1 MSTVTEPRKNTV
13 TAHAPGTADTAGAG
27 SGSAGRP
34 RRVRGRG
41 ERSPLASAGLHA
53 ALVVA
58 SLVAV
63 FPIAYMVFI
72 SLRGRSGWTR
82 PTSAEGGLEIS
93 NYAYVLT
100 ETEFPRWFANSLI
113 VAAGTTVVG
122 VFVAASTG
130 YAISRMRFPGHR
142 SLMWVLL
149 LTQMFPVAV
158 LIVALYNIL
167 GGMGLLDSHLGLVL
181 TYCSVSVPFCA
192 WMMKGYF
199 DTIPHE
205 IDEAGRVDGLTPFG
219 TFYRLILP
227 LAKPGL
233 AVTAFYSFITAW
245 GEVAFA
251 RAFLSTD
258 SMLTLSVGLQ
268 SFIGQHKAEWGYLTA
283 SAVIISIPAGLVFLL
298 VQRNLVAGL
307 TAGGTKG

>member
-1 MSTVTEPRKNTV
+1 MSTVTEPRKNAQAARAAAGT
-13 TAHAPGTADTAGAG
+13 PGTAGPG
-27 SGSAGRP
+27 SGGTRP
-34 RRVRGRG
+34 RRVRGRH
-41 ERSPLASAGLHA
+41 ERSPLASAGLHG
-53 ALVVA
+53 ALIAA

-63 FPIAYMVFI
+63 FPIVYMVFI
-72 SLRGRSGWTR
+72 SLRGRDGWTR

-93 NYAYVLT
+93 NYAYVLS
-100 ETEFPRWFANSLI
+100 ETEFPRWFANSLL
-113 VAAGTTVVG
+113 VAAGTTLIG

-130 YAISRMRFPGHR
+130 YAISRMRFPGHK

-149 LTQMFPVAV
+149 VTQMFPVAV

-167 GGMGLLDSHLGLVL
+167 GGMGLLDSYIGLIL

-219 TFYRLILP
+219 TFFRLILP

>member
-1 MSTVTEPRKNTV
+1 MSTVTQPRKNAPA
-13 TAHAPGTADTAGAG
+13 AHAAAGRRGTAGAGAG
-27 SGSAGRP
+27 SG
-34 RRVRGRG
+34 RRRKVRGRE
-41 ERSPLASAGLHA
+41 ERSPLASIGLHG
-53 ALVVA
+53 ALIIA

-72 SLRGRSGWTR
+72 SLRGRDGWTK

-93 NYAYVLT
+93 NYTYVFT
-100 ETEFPRWFANSLI
+100 ETAFPQWFANSLL
-113 VAAGTTVVG
+113 VAAGTTVIG

-130 YAISRMRFPGHR
+130 YAISRMRFPGHK

-149 LTQMFPVAV
+149 VTQMFPVAV

-167 GGMGLLDSHLGLVL
+167 GSLGLLDSYLGLIL

-283 SAVIISIPAGLVFLL
+283 SAVIITVPAGLVFLL

>member
-1 MSTVTEPRKNTV
+1 MSTVTESRKDTPV
-13 TAHAPGTADTAGAG
+13 ARRSAAHGAAG
-27 SGSAGRP
+27 SGRARK
-34 RRVRGRG
+34 VRSRE
-41 ERSPLASAGLHA
+41 ERSPIASAGLHA
-53 ALVVA
+53 ALVAA

-63 FPIAYMVFI
+63 FPLVYMVFI
-72 SLRGRSGWTR
+72 SLRGRDGWTR

-93 NYAYVLT
+93 NYTYVLT
-100 ETEFPRWFANSLI
+100 ETEFPRWFANSLL
-113 VAAGTTVVG
+113 VAAGTTVIG

-130 YAISRMRFPGHR
+130 YAISRMRFPGHK

-149 LTQMFPVAV
+149 VTQMFPVAV

-167 GGMGLLDSHLGLVL
+167 GSMGLLDSYVGLIL

-283 SAVIISIPAGLVFLL
+283 CAVIITIPAGLVFLL

>member
-1 MSTVTEPRKNTV
+1 MSTVTHPPKN
-13 TAHAPGTADTAGAG
+13 APAARAATGGRGTAG
-27 SGSAGRP
+27 SGSGTGR
-34 RRVRGRG
+34 RRKVRGRE
-41 ERSPLASAGLHA
+41 ERSPLASLGLHG
-53 ALVVA
+53 ALIIA

-72 SLRGRSGWTR
+72 SLRGRDGWTK

-93 NYAYVLT
+93 NYTYVFT
-100 ETEFPRWFANSLI
+100 ETAFPQWFANSVL
-113 VAAGTTVVG
+113 VAAGTTVIG

-130 YAISRMRFPGHR
+130 YAISRMRFPGHK

-149 LTQMFPVAV
+149 VTQMFPVAV

-167 GGMGLLDSHLGLVL
+167 GSLGLLDSYLGLIL

-233 AVTAFYSFITAW
+233 AVTAFYSFLTAW

-283 SAVIISIPAGLVFLL
+283 SAVIITVPAGLVFLL

>member
-1 MSTVTEPRKNTV
+1 MSTVTQPRKNAPA
-13 TAHAPGTADTAGAG
+13 AHAAAGRRGTAGAGAG
-27 SGSAGRP
+27 SG
-34 RRVRGRG
+34 RRRKARGRE
-41 ERSPLASAGLHA
+41 ERSPLASFGLHG
-53 ALVVA
+53 ALIIA

-72 SLRGRSGWTR
+72 SLRGRDGWTK

-93 NYAYVLT
+93 NYTYVFT
-100 ETEFPRWFANSLI
+100 QTAFPQWFANSVL
-113 VAAGTTVVG
+113 VAAGTTVIG

-130 YAISRMRFPGHR
+130 YAISRMRFPGHK

-149 LTQMFPVAV
+149 VTQMFPVAV

-167 GGMGLLDSHLGLVL
+167 GSLGLLDSYLGLIL

-233 AVTAFYSFITAW
+233 AVTAFYSFLTAW

-283 SAVIISIPAGLVFLL
+283 SAVIITVPAGLVFLL